1 MFVLNWSL
9 KDIESFTPVDFAR
22 FLFDNTAANGVLHM
36 PKRFGSIKERDDDFD
51 EFIMCWKSNDLDF
64 LISKFNTLYDNLSKI
79 ANVYDKLSENETSV
93 KNVLIDP
100 ELFDTWRVYVRRL
113 EIGDFDRKTLDP
125 VLEKELYK
133 SELTKEES
141 DLLDKYYKTL
151 LKECVER
158 VGGNSFAYDVVNHAW
173 RLCRLISLKAP
184 QIIVQNEARY
194 LIGCM
199 ALHDY
204 SDCD

>member
-1 MFVLNWSL
+1 MNWSL

-51 EFIMCWKSNDLDF
+51 EFIMCWKNNDLDF

-141 DLLDKYYKTL
+141 DSVSYTHLYRKKWSFPNVFLSADGKVTVGSRNSTIILLTSGFFLRKHQL
-151 LKECVER
+151 
-158 VGGNSFAYDVVNHAW
+158 
-173 RLCRLISLKAP
+173 P
-184 QIIVQNEARY
+184 QAHPRNLRSHRRD
-194 LIGCM
+194 LIGT
-199 ALHDY
+199 
-204 SDCD
+204 